1 MDMNDLLNI
10 GANLLKDKIGADD
23 SKLSEALSSILTNEE
38 GSLDLSNILSSLQDG
53 NIGEIVSSW
62 IGSGENAPIDPSNV
76 SDILGGDKIEEFA
89 SKLGVDMDTAQEA
102 LAGVLPEVVDKAT
115 PEGDSI
121 LDQLGGVEGLMKMA
135 GKFFS

>member
-1 MDMNDLLNI
+1 MDINDLLNI

-23 SKLSEALSSILTNEE
+23 SKLNEALSSILTNSE

-62 IGSGENAPIDPSNV
+62 IGSGENAPIDAQSVSN
-76 SDILGGDKIEEFA
+76 ILGSDKIEEFA
-89 SKLGVDMDTAQEA
+89 SKLGVDIDTAQEA

-121 LDQLGGVEGLMKMA
+121 LDQLGGVEGLINMA

>member
-10 GANLLKDKIGADD
+10 GANMLKDKIGADD
-23 SKLSEALSSILTNEE
+23 SQLSEALSSILTNEE
-38 GSLDLSNILSSLQDG
+38 GSLDLSNILSSLQNG

-62 IGSGENAPIDPSNV
+62 IGSGENAPLDPSSV
-76 SDILGGDKIEEFA
+76 SDILGSDKIEEFA

-121 LDQLGGVEGLMKMA
+121 LEQLGGVDGLMKMA